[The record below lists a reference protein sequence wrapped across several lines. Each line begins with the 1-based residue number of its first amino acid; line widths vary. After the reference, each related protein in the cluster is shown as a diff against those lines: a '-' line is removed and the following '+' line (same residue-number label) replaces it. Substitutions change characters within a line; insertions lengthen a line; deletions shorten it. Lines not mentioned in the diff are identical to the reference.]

1 RHLDHHHRDP
11 VVQIL
16 PKTPLPYR
24 PPQILVRRRDQPN
37 VRPRRLA
44 PPDLHELPRLDHPQ
58 QLRLQRHRQLADL
71 VDEQRPRVRQRKKP
85 RPVLHRPREAPP
97 HVPKEMALHQPLRNR
112 RAVQRHQRPVPPRTL
127 RVDRPRDQLLARP
140 RLPRDAHIG
149 IPRRHLLDLR
159 QHLPQLRRLPP
170 HPIPPPPPPLARAP
184 PPPPPGA
191 LPPPPPTPSRHPPP
205 PSAAASSAPPA
216 GRSSHC

>member
-1 RHLDHHHRDP
+1 RHLDHHHRDS

-16 PKTPLPYR
+16 PKTPLPHR

-44 PPDLHELPRLDHPQ
+44 PPYLHELPRLDHPQ
-58 QLRLQRHRQLADL
+58 ELRLQRHRQLADL
-71 VDEQRPRVRQRKKP
+71 VDEQRPRVRQREEP

-97 HVPKEMALHQPLRNR
+97 HVPEQMALHQPLRNR
-112 RAVQRHQRPVPPRTL
+112 RAVQRHQRPVPPRAL

-159 QHLPQLRRLPP
+159 QHSPPPTPPSSLPP
-170 HPIPPPPPPLARAP
+170 APPPSAPPAPPARAP
-184 PPPPPGA
+184 PPPHA
-191 LPPPPPTPSRHPPP
+191 ARCSR
-205 PSAAASSAPPA
+205 APPA
-216 GRSSHC
+216 PVDSPPAP